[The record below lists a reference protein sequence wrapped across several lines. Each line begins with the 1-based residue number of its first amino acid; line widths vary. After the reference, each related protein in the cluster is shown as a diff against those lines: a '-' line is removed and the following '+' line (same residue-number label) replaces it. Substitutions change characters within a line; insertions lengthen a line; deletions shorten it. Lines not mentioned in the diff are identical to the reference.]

1 MTTSTATKTLTIA
14 ALLLASVTLSGCSG
28 ISSLLNGEG
37 DVFSLEVGDCMDDFG
52 TASDITTVPIVDCD
66 DEHDAEVYATEDI
79 DSDDYPGD
87 SDVSDAADEICI
99 DAWEDF
105 VGISYEDS
113 LLNYSALTPTEQS
126 WALGDKEV
134 VCTISKY
141 DESGNLVKVT
151 DSLEGSK
158 E

>member
-1 MTTSTATKTLTIA
+1 MNAPKTLTATAILLA
-14 ALLLASVTLSGCSG
+14 ALTLSGCSAITG
-28 ISSLLNGEG
+28 LLNGEG

-52 TASDITTVPIVDCD
+52 TAEDITSVPIIDCD
-66 DEHDAEVYATEDI
+66 EEHDAEVYATEDI
-79 DSDDYPGD
+79 DSDSFPGA
-87 SDVSDAADEICI
+87 SEVSDEADEICI

-113 LLNYSALTPTEQS
+113 FLNYSALTPSEES

-134 VCTISKY
+134 VCTISKF
-141 DESGNLVKVT
+141 DENGDLVKVT
-151 DSLEGSK
+151 GSLEDSQ